1 MNFLACD
8 GSWSVGPAGELSCT
22 GNLATYTAEELQE
35 VVSPGIT
42 IEEAQHLRDEALV
55 LFAVVFGILVIKKA
69 L

>member
-8 GSWSVGPAGELSCT
+8 GSWSVGPAGELSCS
-22 GNLATYTAEELQE
+22 GNLVTYTAEELQE
-35 VVSPGIT
+35 AVNPGIT
-42 IEEAQHLRDEALV
+42 LEEAVELRDHALV